1 MTKGLHWDA
10 DAGHGDGLLGEA
22 RDRVVMY
29 AGTGSTRGWQGW
41 LTRGRRSH
49 SLGQYDRPSTP
60 LGSDVSDSDGGK
72 KKSERIEPWKVSR
85 DHLARGLRRRKTGL

>member
-29 AGTGSTRGWQGW
+29 VGTGSTRGWQGW

-60 LGSDVSDSDGGK
+60 LGSDVSDSEGGK